1 MNDSTTQPK
10 SVSMV
15 NLLLKNSCLVV
26 EVELS
31 VGVRSVASSR
41 FHECNDLDLVGIRVV
56 SIDLMTR
63 CRDCFVGQKNSS
75 Q

>member
-41 FHECNDLDLVGIRVV
+41 FHECAALDLVWIRIR
-56 SIDLMTR
+56 SIEPMTR
-63 CRDCFVGQKNSS
+63 C
-75 Q
+75 